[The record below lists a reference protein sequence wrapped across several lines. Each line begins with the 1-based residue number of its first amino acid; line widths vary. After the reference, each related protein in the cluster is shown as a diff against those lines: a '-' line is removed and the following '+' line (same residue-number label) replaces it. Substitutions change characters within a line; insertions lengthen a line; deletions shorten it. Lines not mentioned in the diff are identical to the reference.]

1 MNHTDKTGGEAVI
14 LSDNSSFKEVV
25 DEACNRLWDK
35 KVRYSIGRIQELED
49 ILNNLEG
56 ELDLLIQNHPVQ

>member
-25 DEACNRLWDK
+25 DEACSRLWDR
-35 KVRYSIGRIQELED
+35 KVRYSIGRIQEREG
-49 ILNNLEG
+49 ILDNLEG
-56 ELDLLIQNHPVQ
+56 ELDLLIQNHSVQ